1 MCGLCGLF
9 GGSAHWSEQAG
20 MAGARPLE
28 ALRRHRVEVANRLLA
43 ARGLKLAAWAGRYTV
58 SAPTGGMAV
67 VDDLAQLWQA
77 AERLGAGGFDPL
89 DPGLLDRLERRA

>member
-9 GGSAHWSEQAG
+9 GGSAHWSEQPG
-20 MAGARPLE
+20 LGGQRPPE

-43 ARGLKLAAWAGRYTV
+43 ARGMKLAAWAGRYTV
-58 SAPTGGMAV
+58 SGPTGGMAV

-77 AERLGAGGFDPL
+77 AETLGAGGFDPL
-89 DPGLLDRLERRA
+89 DPDLLERLERRA